1 MARHL
6 QRGRTINVEFVA
18 SEALDL
24 LNAMYFTRLVEE
36 AEGIDEWP
44 ARVRREMEPALLAE
58 LDLLSTFPCGQPGVM
73 GTLSE
78 ILFAHREAWPDIGA
92 LLRFVGE
99 MPAGVG
105 EPPLEPGVQGLV
117 LHAIRS
123 ECSCGDGSSELEV
136 DLSAPPKERVAQAV
150 ESTGGNVEEA
160 LALYGRPEELRRRML
175 ALIERVYEEH
185 YRQDL
190 PRRLP
195 CLERSV
201 AAHKKEPVDDV
212 SELARRLMR
221 RGEYD
226 EPCLAQDLSRYT
238 ELIFAP
244 SVDMG
249 PYASCADMPP
259 IHGLFYPCEP
269 EFMGEPP
276 QDAER
281 TRRLAQIY
289 KALGDEQRL
298 RILHMLHERE
308 MYVQEIVERTG
319 LHQSAV
325 SRHLTFMHAVGLV
338 VARREGNLKFFS
350 LNPQIGEELRETL
363 KLFGVLVPG

>member
-6 QRGRTINVEFVA
+6 QRGSTANVEFVV
-18 SEALDL
+18 SETLDM
-24 LNAMYFTRLVEE
+24 LNAIYFTGLVEE

-44 ARVRREMEPALLAE
+44 EQVRREMEPALLAE
-58 LDLLSTFPCGQPGVM
+58 LDFLSTFPCGQPGVM

-78 ILFAHREAWPDIGA
+78 TLFAHREAWPDIDS
-92 LLRFVGE
+92 LLRFVRE

-105 EPPLEPGVQGLV
+105 QPPLNPGVQGLV

-123 ECSCGDGSSELEV
+123 DCACGEDSSEVEV
-136 DLSAPPKERVAQAV
+136 DLSAPPKETLIRAV

-160 LALYGRPEELRRRML
+160 LALYNQPEELRRRML
-175 ALIERVYEEH
+175 ALIERFYEEH
-185 YRQDL
+185 YRHDL

-201 AAHKKEPVDDV
+201 AAHKKEPADDV
-212 SELARRLMR
+212 GELVRRLMR
-221 RGEYD
+221 RSEYE
-226 EPCLAQDLSRYT
+226 EPCLAQHLSRYT
-238 ELIFAP
+238 QLIFAP

-269 EFMGEPP
+269 EFMGGPP
-276 QDAER
+276 EDAER

-289 KALGDEQRL
+289 KALSDEQRL
-298 RILHMLHERE
+298 RILHMLRERE

-325 SRHLTFMHAVGLV
+325 SRHLAFMHAVGLL

-350 LNPQIGEELRETL
+350 LNPQIGEELRGTL
-363 KLFGVLVPG
+363 ELFGVPVPG